1 LGGGDWPVFLQP
13 PSRLITDHLM
23 PGMTGGE
30 LAHAVRARRPE
41 TKILIVWGYA
51 EGDGLDQ
58 SLPCL
63 TKPFLQSDLAS
74 AVAGLGS
81 KCDVRKP

>member
-1 LGGGDWPVFLQP
+1 MQP

-51 EGDGLDQ
+51 EGDGLD
-58 SLPCL
+58 P
-63 TKPFLQSDLAS
+63 
-74 AVAGLGS
+74 
-81 KCDVRKP
+81 